1 MPKRKTFAE
10 KIADT
15 PLEEISKW
23 KQKEMA
29 TTLKKLRTS
38 YSRRIA
44 SFHRKGIVSE
54 AEIAFGA
61 GNSIKRSIDDM
72 TRNQMLYEVAR
83 LQAFFRARTS
93 TERGVREVNRAQDA
107 SIFGVNS
114 RGVPKY
120 TMNNEERARY
130 WALYTEYHNMYKSES
145 TSYSSESI
153 KQVLGEILRSREINP
168 SDFVAI
174 LDRVQSELESK
185 RESELE
191 EDFAANVHQGRG
203 NNSRR

>member
-10 KIADT
+10 KIAET

-44 SFHRKGIVSE
+44 SFRKKGIVSE
-54 AEIAFGA
+54 AEITFGA
-61 GNSIKRSIDDM
+61 GGSMKRNIEDM

-83 LQAFFRARTS
+83 LQAFFKSRTS
-93 TERGVREVNRAQDA
+93 TERGVREVNREQDA
-107 SIFGVNS
+107 RIFGVNR

-120 TMNNEERARY
+120 TMNNAERAQY
-130 WALYTEYHNMYKSES
+130 WTLYAEYHNMYLAES
-145 TSYSSESI
+145 TKYPSETI
-153 KQVLGEILRSREINP
+153 QQMLGEILRSREIDP
-168 SDFVAI
+168 SDFAAI
-174 LDRVQSELESK
+174 LGKVQSELERQ
-185 RESELE
+185 RESDLE
-191 EDFAANVHQGRG
+191 EYFTANVYQGRG